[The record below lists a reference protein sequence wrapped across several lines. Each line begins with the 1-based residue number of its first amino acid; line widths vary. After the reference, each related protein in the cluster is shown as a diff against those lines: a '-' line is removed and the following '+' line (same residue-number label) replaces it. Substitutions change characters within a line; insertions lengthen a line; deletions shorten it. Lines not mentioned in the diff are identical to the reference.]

1 MAAEGN
7 ILAGLLV
14 VDDVVDDNLEALLV
28 GAVAGPVLEVLTVG
42 GVEPKSRLPQLGQTL
57 NVEASSAPH
66 D

>member
-1 MAAEGN
+1 MAAKGCT
-7 ILAGLLV
+7 LAGLLV
-14 VDDVVDDNLEALLV
+14 VDDVADDNLEALLV
-28 GAVAGPVLEVLTVG
+28 GAVAGPVFEALTDG